1 MKTSPSPALRPQVP
15 AIKAR
20 VLSEIIEA
28 SQPLVYAVS
37 DVLSESADDMGDIL
51 QAKTAIVSDTMNIII
66 KLIQDIL
73 ALKGRIIASLGGSG
87 LDVGAKA
94 FNAATRIGGA
104 FIESAGGVASAVG
117 SGVGD
122 VVRVATSA
130 NLPAPPSLPPLTLPT
145 LPNLQLPK
153 ITLPTIDFSKL
164 TQSNLAPIPL
174 PSKPASPPHS
184 VTQPSQTYGSP

>member
-1 MKTSPSPALRPQVP
+1 MVPLAPQVP

-51 QAKTAIVSDTMNIII
+51 QAKTAIVSDTMNILI

-130 NLPAPPSLPPLTLPT
+130 NLPAPPSLPPLALPT
-145 LPNLQLPK
+145 LPNLPK

-174 PSKPASPPHS
+174 PSKPASAPQS